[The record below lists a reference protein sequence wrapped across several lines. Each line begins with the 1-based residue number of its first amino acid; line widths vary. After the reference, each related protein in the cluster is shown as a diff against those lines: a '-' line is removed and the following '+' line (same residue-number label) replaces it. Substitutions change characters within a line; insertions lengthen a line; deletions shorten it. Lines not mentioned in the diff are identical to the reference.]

1 MSCWVN
7 VSRRIV
13 SDISETIEI
22 LWVCHARHNRI
33 RAQEPSQLGRIE
45 SSIEVIDAQASHFSL
60 SGEQAIRIDC
70 TRRKARF
77 PEGIVALFTKD
88 ISTRIGHDAI

>member
-1 MSCWVN
+1 M
-7 VSRRIV
+7 
-13 SDISETIEI
+13 
-22 LWVCHARHNRI
+22 
-33 RAQEPSQLGRIE
+33 
-45 SSIEVIDAQASHFSL
+45 IDAQASHFSL